1 MLVLSRKRNERI
13 VIDGNIVITVV
24 QIAPNQVKIGIE
36 APQDVAVL
44 REEILHRDA
53 PAAGRTPAD
62 GGQPSAPTPTG
73 SGLAGRTAARRMAAA
88 H

>member
-24 QIAPNQVKIGIE
+24 QVGPNQVKIGIE
-36 APQDVAVL
+36 APQEVSVM

-53 PAAGRTPAD
+53 PAARE
-62 GGQPSAPTPTG
+62 PSPMGMAG
-73 SGLAGRTAARRMAAA
+73 AMGLAGRTAARRMAAA

>member
-13 VIDGNIVITVV
+13 VIDGNIVVTVV
-24 QIAPNQVKIGIE
+24 QIAANQIKIGIE
-36 APQDVAVL
+36 APQDVVVL

-53 PAAGRTPAD
+53 AAPAGEPQHETK
-62 GGQPSAPTPTG
+62 T
-73 SGLAGRTAARRMAAA
+73 GLAGRTAARRMTAA